1 MSSINVRTSNVYA
14 SGLQQKTQSM
24 KTMFSA
30 LEAGDFAKAQS
41 AYSSSG
47 LPAMATKNTTPL
59 GRLFNALRN
68 DDLPGA
74 QKAALDM
81 QGKKPK
87 KDSVAVTP
95 SKVAP
100 VDPRAKIKAAAMN
113 LVQYATPKSAASD
126 SYGSQGSRVNFW
138 A

>member
-1 MSSINVRTSNVYA
+1 MY
-14 SGLQQKTQSM
+14 
-24 KTMFSA
+24 SA
-30 LEAGDFAKAQS
+30 LEAGDLAKAQS

-47 LPAMATKNTTPL
+47 LPAMATKNTTSL

-68 DDLPGA
+68 GDLPGA

-87 KDSVAVTP
+87 KGAAALSP
-95 SKVAP
+95 SKVAT
-100 VDPRAKIKAAAMN
+100 VDPKAKIKAMAMN
-113 LVQYATPKSAASD
+113 LVQYATPQPAASN

>member
-1 MSSINVRTSNVYA
+1 MY
-14 SGLQQKTQSM
+14 
-24 KTMFSA
+24 SA
-30 LEAGDFAKAQS
+30 LEAGDLAKAQS

-47 LPAMATKNTTPL
+47 LPAMATKNTTSL

-81 QGKKPK
+81 QGKKSK
-87 KDSVAVTP
+87 KDAVTLSP
-95 SKVAP
+95 SKVAT
-100 VDPRAKIKAAAMN
+100 VDPKAKIKAAAMN
-113 LVQYATPKSAASD
+113 LVQYATPQPAASN